1 MGFFFFFWEEPS
13 VLLGGNYYYYYFIL
27 ILVKSEGF
35 SSGFLG
41 LLLPFLGFF
50 FPKKFLIKLGFKP
63 DPVLRLRPIQKSKNP
78 PTLVSKRPTYF
89 IYFIKK
95 SIAIGR
101 GHLIRCIISFLYC
114 LLARHFKK
122 WTARLK
128 KLGHFIFLGE
138 MPHFLKNP
146 FPRVSK
152 EEAGTFIPSGYI
164 KREAVILYPPG
175 TNQATHLYPPGIIE
189 KRGGGGGWGDQKIH
203 PTISPQIDSTCE
215 T

>member
-1 MGFFFFFWEEPS
+1 M
-13 VLLGGNYYYYYFIL
+13 
-27 ILVKSEGF
+27 KSEGF